1 MNKYPKEIA
10 TLKKEEIGYHFE
22 YWQTQELP
30 FNSGVIQLL
39 LECYIKAF
47 NLPSTF
53 LWVEGIICD

>member
-22 YWQTQELP
+22 YWQAQELP

-53 LWVEGIICD
+53 L

>member
-1 MNKYPKEIA
+1 MNKYPEETA
-10 TLKKEEIGYHFE
+10 TFKKGKKNGYHFE

-53 LWVEGIICD
+53 L